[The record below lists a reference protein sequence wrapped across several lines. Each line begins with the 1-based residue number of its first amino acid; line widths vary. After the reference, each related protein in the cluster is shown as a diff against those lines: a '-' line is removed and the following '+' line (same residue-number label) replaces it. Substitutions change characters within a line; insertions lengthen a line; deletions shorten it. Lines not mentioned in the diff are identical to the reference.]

1 MPRLVRLLLLTLLL
15 VPATAVGQLRYM
27 GSIDLREQ
35 FNSDVQAG
43 VVSEPGVP
51 EQDPQWD
58 FVTEI
63 EPTLRLYY
71 NTSRHNIALRYAL
84 LFQLY
89 ARTMDAREDRN
100 LLGYRNTLLLGYGY
114 LIQRGTELAIQNRL
128 AQGTEQA
135 MVSGYMSGSAPRVG
149 YHTTGSSFVT
159 DSLILGLHHEFNAR
173 WALVSQVQGD
183 LYIAYD
189 RFIDDDNRVI
199 PPPWNFGVAVNE
211 SLRRN
216 FGVGVLRVDASYGWI
231 SQYYDQEIIP
241 FRGAFPETLDTMMA
255 SLMLGW
261 EQRLSEQWDY
271 RLGLGADVR
280 VLEEYEVV
288 GGPCAM
294 VGNVPTCK
302 AVNRGYGEPGWGPAA
317 EAMLRFTWQHW
328 LGATLGYTHRTQ
340 RYIENRVGVAAE
352 ADEVGA
358 SLFAYLEKWN
368 FEAHGAFRY
377 MRLSSQQLGAESET
391 DTMLGRVHLGVA
403 FVITPG
409 VSLDLTYDYE
419 AAEDAVSYQWQDQ
432 QATPGTVALEPM
444 SYNYMRHLVTF
455 GISLAYPPPPAQDLR
470 FMRRESEYEPVFTR
484 EFGGAAENQSQPGQ
498 LTQPDQVENRADESP
513 DADGLDRD
521 RQQELEQQGGD
532 PDGLDRAEQ
541 GMNRDQ

>member
-1 MPRLVRLLLLTLLL
+1 LLLLASLLA
-15 VPATAVGQLRYM
+15 PATAAGQLRYIT
-27 GSIDLREQ
+27 SLDLREQ

-43 VVSEPGVP
+43 VISEPGVP

-71 NTSRHNIALRYAL
+71 NTSRHNLSLRYAL
-84 LFQLY
+84 LFQVY
-89 ARTMDAREDRN
+89 ARTMDAQEDRN
-100 LLGYRNTLLLGYGY
+100 LLGYRNALLTGYGY

-135 MVSGYMSGSAPRVG
+135 MVSGYMSGTTPRAG

-159 DSLILGLHHEFNAR
+159 DSLIIGLAHEFNAR
-173 WALVSQVQGD
+173 WALISQVQGD
-183 LYIAYD
+183 VYLAYD
-189 RFIDDDNRVI
+189 RFIDDDNRII

-216 FGVGVLRVDASYGWI
+216 FGVGVLRVDASYGWVR
-231 SQYYDQEIIP
+231 QYYDPEVIP

-255 SLMLGW
+255 SLLLGW
-261 EQRLSEQWDY
+261 EQRLNEQWDY

-280 VLEEYEVV
+280 VLEEYEIV
-288 GGPCAM
+288 GQCAV
-294 VGNVPTCK
+294 VGNVPTCR

-358 SLFAYLEKWN
+358 SFFAYLEKWH

-377 MRLSSQQLGAESET
+377 MRISSQQLGAETET
-391 DTMLGRVHLGVA
+391 GTKLGRVHLGVA
-403 FVITPG
+403 YLITPG
-409 VSLDLTYDYE
+409 VSIDLSYDYE
-419 AAEDAVSYQWQDQ
+419 AAEDAVSYQWQDPA
-432 QATPGTVALEPM
+432 ATTGPVAMEPTNY
-444 SYNYMRHLVTF
+444 SYMRHLVTL
-455 GISLAYPPPPAQDLR
+455 GVSLAWPPPPPQDLR
-470 FMRRESEYEPVFTR
+470 FMRRESEYEPVFSR
-484 EFGGAAENQSQPGQ
+484 EFGGAAENQSQPGN
-498 LTQPDQVENRADESP
+498 LTDPDQVENQADDSP
-513 DADGLDRD
+513 DADGLDPD
-521 RQQELEQQGGD
+521 QEQELEQEGMDQ
-532 PDGLDRAEQ
+532 DGLDRANQ
-541 GMNRDQ
+541 GMDRDQ